1 MDFFSLGLSAI
12 KKFDDFF
19 LLVCSELIYYDRFY
33 VEGEVSDFWKL
44 RLSGMYFF
52 GSGIFISKFQ
62 FTVRS
67 KKIYL
72 ILDCESVVLV

>member
-52 GSGIFISKFQ
+52 GSGIFISKLQ
-62 FTVRS
+62 LFTVRS
-67 KKIYL
+67 EIVFD
-72 ILDCESVVLV
+72 IGS